1 MRGRA
6 VARRYAWALVA
17 SVTDQE
23 YPRINS
29 ELKAFL
35 KAFQETELGNVL
47 SSPFIAME
55 KKKNLV
61 EEIAHR
67 FNFHKKTRNF
77 LVLLV
82 ERNRI
87 SLFPMMMEFFRQFW
101 NSAHNIH
108 EFTMITA
115 VKPPQD
121 VVEGIKK
128 ILSEKFGG
136 EIILKTQVEPSIIGG
151 LILKKGYTVY
161 DGSIEKQL
169 ELIKR
174 KIVEGE

>member
-1 MRGRA
+1 LRGRA
-6 VARRYAWALVA
+6 IARRYAWALVT

-23 YPRINS
+23 YSRISS
-29 ELKAFL
+29 ELRAFL
-35 KAFQETELGNVL
+35 KAFNETELGEIL
-47 SSPFIAME
+47 ASPFIAME
-55 KKKNLV
+55 KKKSLV

-67 FNFHKKTRNF
+67 FNFHRKARNF

-87 SLFPMMMEFFRQFW
+87 SLFPMVMEFFRQFW

-115 VKPPQD
+115 VEPPED
-121 VVEGIKK
+121 VVEKIKK

-136 EIILKTQVEPSIIGG
+136 KIILKSQVDSSIIGG